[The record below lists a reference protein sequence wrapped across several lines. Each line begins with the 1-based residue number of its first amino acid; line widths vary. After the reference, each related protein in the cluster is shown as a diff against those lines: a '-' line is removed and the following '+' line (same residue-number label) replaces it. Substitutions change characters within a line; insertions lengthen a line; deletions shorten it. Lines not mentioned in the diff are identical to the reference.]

1 MKSLSATFKALADET
16 RLAMLALLFRHQE
29 LCVCDFVAVLSVSQ
43 SKASRHLRY
52 LLNAGLLEDR
62 RAGAWVHYRIIE
74 RPEPGARD
82 VLSAVEQVLARQ
94 NHEAL
99 EQRFAQWSQEK
110 RRSGSSCDSSQ
121 LHGPAKATQRGA
133 NGTARTARPPK
144 GAGE

>member
-62 RAGAWVHYRIIE
+62 RAGAWVHYRITE
-74 RPEPGARD
+74 HPEPGARD
-82 VLSAVEQVLARQ
+82 VLCAVEQVLARQ
-94 NHEAL
+94 DHEAL
-99 EQRFAQWSQEK
+99 EQRFAQWCQEK
-110 RRSGSSCDSSQ
+110 QRSGSSCDSSP

-133 NGTARTARPPK
+133 KRSARQAAVTTK
-144 GAGE
+144 